1 MFPIFLSLASA
12 VPATLAG
19 CFPGVLLVLLP
30 PPPLQMLT
38 DAMSFV
44 SEAGAALAGCF
55 ASVPLASHA
64 CHVVIPEDAAF
75 TTIGEGSSSIAS
87 TSSSSL
93 VAHFPP

>member
-1 MFPIFLSLASA
+1 
-12 VPATLAG
+12 
-19 CFPGVLLVLLP
+19 
-30 PPPLQMLT
+30 MLT